1 MQAMLDYLAVKVAQE
16 LVGNEALTT
25 KLLDY
30 VTKSSIVQT
39 ESTDPTTVP
48 SSPYFK
54 QVTGKLIS
62 DFADVANKVDAT
74 LLPKTDYVTNTA
86 VFGSNWINLYQMS
99 NLKLFI
105 AFGTVKAVIPHHTII
120 TLATVNGKYGG
131 AGGGLCAE
139 TNDNFVKCHS
149 WLVVSGSDILVQG
162 YFDTDVPV
170 GANMYFGGFW
180 IN

>member
-1 MQAMLDYLAVKVAQE
+1 MYRVK
-16 LVGNEALTT
+16 N
-25 KLLDY
+25 
-30 VTKSSIVQT
+30 
-39 ESTDPTTVP
+39 
-48 SSPYFK
+48 
-54 QVTGKLIS
+54 S
-62 DFADVANKVDAT
+62 DFANVAGKVDAV

-86 VFGSNWINLYQMS
+86 VFDETWISVYQMS
-99 NLKLFI
+99 NTKLFT
-105 AFGTVKAVIPHHTII
+105 AFGRTKAVIPHHTII
-120 TLATVNGKYGG
+120 TLATINGKYGG

>member
-1 MQAMLDYLAVKVAQE
+1 M
-16 LVGNEALTT
+16 
-25 KLLDY
+25 
-30 VTKSSIVQT
+30 SS
-39 ESTDPTTVP
+39 EN
-48 SSPYFK
+48 
-54 QVTGKLIS
+54 S
-62 DFADVANKVDAT
+62 DFADVAGKVDAT

-86 VFGSNWINLYQMS
+86 IFGSNWINVYQMS

-120 TLATVNGKYGG
+120 TLATINGKYGG
-131 AGGGLCAE
+131 AGGGLVVE

-149 WLVVSGSDILVQG
+149 WLVVSGSDIIVQG

>member
-1 MQAMLDYLAVKVAQE
+1 MNLDQNTLLKNMISNIAVNDPNKLNSAAYIYTLVERIGMGTELAVGANLTDGLNKV
-16 LVGNEALTT
+16 N
-25 KLLDY
+25 
-30 VTKSSIVQT
+30 
-39 ESTDPTTVP
+39 
-48 SSPYFK
+48 
-54 QVTGKLIS
+54 S